1 MRRSQCTIVV
11 IHRSAPGTLFG
22 SHPWMRRVGLRV
34 TTAILLSVLAAP
46 SNASAYSVLAHEA
59 VIDVMWD
66 DQLAPILK
74 QKFPDTSVAAL
85 REARSYAYGGSLI
98 QDLGYY
104 PFGSRLFSN
113 LVHYVR
119 SGDFV
124 EALVRDAQDVNEYA
138 FALGALAHYTSD
150 NLGHPIAVNRAV
162 PMMYPKLGAKYGPE
176 VLYGDSPA
184 RHAMVEFAF
193 DVLEVGRGAFKAD
206 AYQELIGFAVAAP
219 LLERAFRETYGLE
232 LRDVFGN
239 TDLAIGTYRHAVSKT
254 IPDMT
259 RLAWRD
265 KRDQILASTPAITE
279 RDFVY
284 SMTRRQ
290 YEDAF
295 GTTYRK
301 PGLLARFV
309 LMIFKIIPKFG
320 PFKPLAFEPLTPE
333 TERMFRES
341 FTATCNRY
349 RASLRALGT
358 AQLALSDLDLDTGQ
372 PSARGANPLA
382 DETYSVLLDELAD
395 RKFASVPAALRRSIN
410 EHYASGAVPQEAS
423 RKVRRQEQKTAR
435 QLAGLNAVVA
445 QRR

>member
-1 MRRSQCTIVV
+1 M
-11 IHRSAPGTLFG
+11 
-22 SHPWMRRVGLRV
+22 
-34 TTAILLSVLAAP
+34 AILLGVLLAAP

-74 QKFPDTSVAAL
+74 QQFPDASAAAL
-85 REARSYAYGGSLI
+85 RKARAYAYGGSLI

-124 EALVRDAQDVNEYA
+124 EALVRDSQNVNDYA

-150 NLGHPIAVNRAV
+150 TLGHPIAVNRAV
-162 PMMYPKLGAKYGPE
+162 PIIYPKLGAKYGPE
-176 VLYGDSPA
+176 VLYGDSPT
-184 RHAMVEFAF
+184 RHVMVEFAF
-193 DVLEVGRGAFKAD
+193 DVLEVARGAFKSD
-206 AYQELIGFAVAAP
+206 AYQELIGFEVATP

-239 TDLAIGTYRHAVSKT
+239 TDMAIGTYRHAVSKT
-254 IPDMT
+254 VPDMT
-259 RLAWRD
+259 RMAWRE
-265 KRDQILASTPAITE
+265 KRDEILASTPGVTE
-279 RDFVY
+279 REFVY

-301 PGLLARFV
+301 PGVLARFV
-309 LMIFKIIPKFG
+309 VMVFKIIPKFG

-341 FTATCNRY
+341 FSATCARY
-349 RASLRALGT
+349 RASLRALRVG
-358 AQLALSDLDLDTGQ
+358 QLGLSDLDLDTGH

-382 DETYSVLLDELAD
+382 DETYSDLLDELAD
-395 RKFASVPAALRRSIN
+395 RKFASVPAALRRCIN
-410 EHYASGAVPQEAS
+410 QHYASGRLPQEAS
-423 RKVRRQEQKTAR
+423 RKVRKQERQAAQH
-435 QLAGLNAVVA
+435 LAGLNAVVA
-445 QRR
+445 QGR

>member
-1 MRRSQCTIVV
+1 MRCNQRTIL
-11 IHRSAPGTLFG
+11 ITHRSALGTLFG
-22 SHPWMRRVGLRV
+22 CHPWMRSARLRM

-46 SNASAYSVLAHEA
+46 ANASAYSVLAHEA

-74 QKFPDTSVAAL
+74 QKFPDTSAAAL
-85 REARSYAYGGSLI
+85 QQARAYAYGGSLI

-124 EALVRDAQDVNEYA
+124 EALVRDAQNVNDYA

-162 PMMYPKLGAKYGPE
+162 PIIYPKLGAKYGSD
-176 VLYGDSPA
+176 VLYGDSPT
-184 RHAMVEFAF
+184 RHVMVEFAF
-193 DVLEVGRGAFKAD
+193 DVLEVARGAFKSD
-206 AYQELIGFAVAAP
+206 AYQELIGFAVATP

-232 LRDVFGN
+232 LRDLFGN

-254 IPDMT
+254 VPDMT
-259 RLAWRD
+259 RMAWRE
-265 KRDQILASTPAITE
+265 KREEILASTPTVTE
-279 RDFVY
+279 GDFVY

-309 LMIFKIIPKFG
+309 VMIFKVIPKFG

-341 FTATCNRY
+341 FTATSERY
-349 RASLRALGT
+349 RASLRALGHG
-358 AQLALSDLDLDTGQ
+358 QLGLSDLDLDTGH

-395 RKFASVPAALRRSIN
+395 RKFASVPAALRRCIN
-410 EHYASGAVPQEAS
+410 EHYASGRVPQEAS
-423 RKVRRQEQKTAR
+423 RKVRKQELKAAR
-435 QLAGLNAVVA
+435 QLAALNSVIA